1 MRQRAL
7 PTGGRALPGF
17 GARLLREL
25 TRSGAPPAVR
35 TASVAAPADAATSG
49 GFVAL
54 YRDAIERLEA
64 QVARGDGHPPMRKQE
79 VDLMCRC
86 LLSCATLA
94 DAIRCAAEFCEM
106 LQPRAGRLTLTV
118 RDARAAFR
126 MDSLRRTRSPAA
138 CLVDLTGLFCYL
150 QLFGWLIGQPLRP
163 ADVWLG
169 HPRRD
174 DAVPLLGL
182 FNAPVEVG
190 RKTYGFG
197 FDAALLESRVIR
209 RPAELDAFVVDFPFR
224 LIDAAPAVV
233 SWTQQVRGFVE
244 AALAREQALPAF
256 AELAAWLGVSE
267 ATLRRRLAAEGCGYH
282 ALREQCLAEA
292 ARRCLRESDWP
303 VARIAAHLGFGGE
316 EAFRRA
322 FVRWTGVAPSRFRR
336 DYAGLPQFADTRHA
350 ARRDQPGEPPAPGRR
365 ACP

>member
-1 MRQRAL
+1 MKQRVL
-7 PTGGRALPGF
+7 PARGRVLPGL
-17 GARLLREL
+17 GARLLDEL
-25 TRSGAPPAVR
+25 ARSGAPPAQR
-35 TASVAAPADAATSG
+35 PATPAVAAAPPTTPG

-106 LQPRAGRLTLTV
+106 LTPRAGVLSLAV
-118 RDARAAFR
+118 RDGRATFR

-163 ADVWLG
+163 DAVWLG

-174 DAVPLLGL
+174 DAMPLLGL
-182 FNAPVEVG
+182 FNAPVDVG
-190 RKTYGFG
+190 RKTYGFA
-197 FDAALLESRVIR
+197 FDAARLDARVIR
-209 RPAELDAFVVDFPFR
+209 QPGELAAFLVDFPFR
-224 LIDAAPAVV
+224 LIDAAPAVM
-233 SWTQQVRGFVE
+233 SWTQQVRGFLD
-244 AALAREQALPAF
+244 AALAREQALPAL

-267 ATLRRRLAAEGCGYH
+267 ATLRRRLAAEGSGYH
-282 ALREQCLAEA
+282 ALREQCLADA

-303 VARIAAHLGFGGE
+303 VARIATHLGFGGE

-322 FVRWTGVAPSRFRR
+322 FVRWTGIAPSRFRR
-336 DYAGLPQFADTRHA
+336 ECSA
-350 ARRDQPGEPPAPGRR
+350 ANAPFHQT
-365 ACP
+365 